1 MISSAVLSWL
11 GSDQGLM
18 NLLTQNWL
26 TGICIIA
33 VVVFCETGLVVM
45 PFLPGDSLLF
55 ATGTFLG
62 LSSLSAAPAIA
73 LITFAAVAGDGV
85 NFAIGRSRVGQY
97 LVKRGWIKPQH
108 LYKTRSYFDRYG
120 GATVT
125 VGRFVPVVRTVA
137 PFLAGLSGMDTRRFA
152 FYNVLGAILWC
163 SSLIMAGFYLGQVPW
178 VKDHLTWMSMGIV
191 ALSMI
196 PVVAHLIPSFK
207 KIQG

>member
-1 MISSAVLSWL
+1 MISSTVLSGL

-18 NLLTQNWL
+18 NLLAQNWL
-26 TGICIIA
+26 IGIGIIA

-55 ATGTFLG
+55 ASGTFMG
-62 LSSLSAAPAIA
+62 LSSMSPAPAIA
-73 LITFAAVAGDGV
+73 LITLAAVAGDGV

-108 LYKTRSYFDRYG
+108 LCKTRSYFDRYG

-137 PFLAGLSGMDTRRFA
+137 PFLAGLSGMDTGRFV

-163 SSLIMAGFYLGQVPW
+163 SSLIMAGFYLGQIAW
-178 VKDHLTWMSMGIV
+178 VKDHLTLMSMGIV
-191 ALSMI
+191 ALSLI
-196 PVVAHLIPSFK
+196 PVAAHLTPSLK
-207 KIQG
+207 KVQG